1 MNESYA
7 QEVMEREALSS
18 TAFGGFALP
27 HSLHMNCLR
36 TTIYVHIQE
45 KGIIWGK
52 QTIHVI
58 FLLSVSKQE
67 RKMFREIF
75 EYITDIINDAE
86 KFSKIRKA
94 KTYEEFIHLFLAK
107 ES

>member
-1 MNESYA
+1 
-7 QEVMEREALSS
+7 
-18 TAFGGFALP
+18 
-27 HSLHMNCLR
+27 
-36 TTIYVHIQE
+36 
-45 KGIIWGK
+45 
-52 QTIHVI
+52 
-58 FLLSVSKQE
+58 
-67 RKMFREIF
+67 MFREIF